1 MKRVN
6 VRLWSARSQCCRW
19 ASVTSKVITH
29 DYKRQGIT
37 TLFAAL
43 NVIDVTVLA
52 KCELRHRHQEF
63 LSFLREIDKAVPMEL
78 DIHCIIDNY
87 ADPQSPEDQG
97 LARDQASLAH
107 ARHSHLQ
114 LLA

>member
-1 MKRVN
+1 M
-6 VRLWSARSQCCRW
+6 
-19 ASVTSKVITH
+19 
-29 DYKRQGIT
+29 
-37 TLFAAL
+37 FAAL

-97 LARDQASLAH
+97 LGPRSGLVGTCTSFPPTAPGLIKWSASL
-107 ARHSHLQ
+107 R
-114 LLA
+114 